1 METLLAEMRTMKRR
15 KALME
20 QPAAEKADKDR
31 AVWTAYAPLP
41 LNMPQI
47 RQSHLNVANI
57 RQSQLNKAHI
67 RQSQPDS
74 GLVFQVKV
82 LETG

>member
-47 RQSHLNVANI
+47 R
-57 RQSQLNKAHI
+57 
-67 RQSQPDS
+67 
-74 GLVFQVKV
+74 
-82 LETG
+82 